1 MARSRSS
8 HQEYQRT
15 LAAAAREAERLRKA
29 AERDRLTAE
38 KEGKR
43 RHLEGRARAA
53 EASNALLE
61 SEVQKL
67 RGLLVHG
74 LKRSAK
80 INLSS
85 LMREHRSPMLALG
98 PLGKA
103 EPAPDWDDFAP
114 RLPGALSRLTG
125 GIGRYESRKNTAA
138 QRFALAKERHQ
149 EQERDRQRQVAE
161 LQRQHAAK
169 TSAMQ
174 IEVDRHN
181 RSITSLAASINQREK
196 DAVETYLS
204 QALART
210 PLPKPFPKAAKVTFN
225 PRTEQVVVQVELPPK
240 SVVPATAS
248 YRFLPT
254 KDEIRGAPRPA
265 REAAGLYRG
274 IISQLA
280 LLYIRDLFDSD
291 QKLQVVA
298 FNGHVW
304 ATNPATGE
312 KEYPC
317 LVSLNVERSSFPP
330 DANLRKVEPAAC
342 MRHLRAIVS
351 AHPFE
356 LEPIEPILDFD
367 LSKSSFVDGLDA
379 VSTLDSRPDLMEM
392 SYTNFEHLVRQVFEA
407 QGAEGWTTEPS
418 HDDGVDAVILRKTPL
433 MGGLCIVQAKRWSKV
448 VGVSHVREL
457 AGAMEEKKA
466 GWGVLV
472 TTSWFTQGCRQKARE
487 HGRME
492 LIDGDNLT
500 YLVKKH
506 LGKDVLIGIENR
518 PRPKG
523 SSTSEPMPPAS

>member
-8 HQEYQRT
+8 QNEYQRS
-15 LAAAAREAERLRKA
+15 LAEAVREEERLRKA
-29 AERDRLTAE
+29 AERERLAAE
-38 KEGKR
+38 KESRR
-43 RHLEGRARAA
+43 RHLESRARAA
-53 EASNALLE
+53 EASNALVA

-74 LKRSAK
+74 LKRGAK
-80 INLSS
+80 INLRS
-85 LMREHRSPMLALG
+85 LTREHRSPALALG
-98 PLGKA
+98 DLGKA
-103 EPAPDWDDFAP
+103 KPAPNWDGFAP
-114 RLPGALSRLTG
+114 RFPGALSRLTG
-125 GIGRYESRKNTAA
+125 GLGRYESRKSFAER
-138 QRFALAKERHQ
+138 RFELAKERHQ

-161 LQRQHAAK
+161 LQRRHDAK
-169 TSAMQ
+169 TSAMRT
-174 IEVDRHN
+174 EVDRHN
-181 RSITSLAASINQREK
+181 RCIAALAASINQRQK
-196 DAVETYLS
+196 DAVETYLGHV
-204 QALART
+204 LART
-210 PLPKPFPKAAKVTFN
+210 PLPRPFPRTAKVTFN
-225 PRTEQVVVQVELPPK
+225 LRTEQAVVQVELPTK

-254 KDEIRGAPRPA
+254 KDEIREIPRPA
-265 REAAGLYRG
+265 KEAASLYRD

-291 QKLQVVA
+291 QELQVVA

-304 ATNPATGE
+304 ATNPGTGE
-312 KEYPC
+312 KEFPC
-317 LVSLNVERSSFPP
+317 LISLNVERSTFPP

-367 LSKSSFVDGLDA
+367 LSKFSFVDGLDA
-379 VSTLDSRPDLMEM
+379 VSTLDSRPDLIEM

-472 TTSWFTQGCRQKARE
+472 TTSWFTEGCWQKARE

-492 LIDGDNLT
+492 LIDGDRLT
-500 YLVKKH
+500 YLIKKH

-518 PRPKG
+518 PRPK
-523 SSTSEPMPPAS
+523 EKPN